1 VKLKETD
8 TNSNTILVIVDGL
21 FGPEVDVNQYNGCKL
36 HVDVAAALNGN
47 PVTTVVGTIVGAFG
61 KGGKCKA
68 TFPIGSV
75 QENTL
80 VRFEGEI

>member
-1 VKLKETD
+1 
-8 TNSNTILVIVDGL
+8 VDGL

-36 HVDVAAALNGN
+36 HVAVAVLNGN
-47 PVTTVVGTIVGAFG
+47 PVTATTTTTTVVGSIVGAFG

-80 VRFEGEI
+80 VRFEGDLEVN